1 VAKYEVNH
9 QAVARARELIDARR
23 YVIRSRWQE
32 AQPSA
37 ADQNEFL
44 KSHTW
49 AEYGAWHLGLKIGAT
64 DETKNRYAFVFG
76 DFRRVHRSGLIA
88 CQYRAAEFDHKD
100 VELAA
105 HELLQLLD
113 KKRG

>member
-1 VAKYEVNH
+1 MPKYEVNH
-9 QAVARARELIDARR
+9 QAVAHARELIDARR
-23 YVIRSRWQE
+23 YVIRSRWQDV
-32 AQPSA
+32 QPRA
-37 ADQNEFL
+37 VDQNAFL

-49 AEYGAWHLGLKIGAT
+49 DEYGAWHLGLKIGAT

-88 CQYRAAEFDHKD
+88 CVYRAAEFDHKD